1 MRKYAD
7 FILSLVVLLF
17 SISVLIATIIMGIKY
32 NGGTLFPHVS
42 AKEENNVTKKSK
54 NSFTKDDET
63 VGTIFIGD
71 SRFVGMDDEVDIES
85 HDREFCIAKI
95 GQGYFWFKNN
105 ALKKCDDIR
114 KENTALTKWRYVVCL
129 GVNDIQNIKNYLE
142 EYKRLTRNDETIQL
156 ILVSVN
162 PVKDYAT
169 VNNTQIKKFNTK
181 LQDAGYDYIDTY
193 SQMEKNGFES
203 TDGLHYT
210 NKTYRMIYNLI
221 EDGLLKLE

>member
-85 HDREFCIAKI
+85 HDREFCVAKI

-193 SQMEKNGFES
+193 SQMEKNSFES